1 MTDCS
6 SLYVLSTLA
15 CRLAECLSEDEL
27 GMLAA
32 DLTTLGDMLASVLA
46 HRAAGSIILFPIS
59 SYCRVV
65 T

>member
-32 DLTTLGDMLASVLA
+32 DLTTLGDMLASVLP
-46 HRAAGSIILFPIS
+46 AGSIILFPIS